1 MENGL
6 AGGGSAVGVC
16 EEGGSQNEPCF
27 LSRSPSPRT
36 FTHLQAQK
44 RRRNAGAV
52 SLPTLGTEPTN
63 ARTPV
68 FSKGHPQP
76 VRLCGCAGL

>member
-1 MENGL
+1 MDWLVVGAQL
-6 AGGGSAVGVC
+6 VCVKGGGS
-16 EEGGSQNEPCF
+16 QDEPCF

-36 FTHLQAQK
+36 FSHLHAQK

-52 SLPTLGTEPTN
+52 SLPTLGMEPTN

-68 FSKGHPQP
+68 FSKGHP
-76 VRLCGCAGL
+76 